1 VVTADGG
8 RPVEG
13 AEVVLGA
20 SALRAST
27 DVSGRFRL
35 TNVAAGVRTLVVRAL
50 GLLPDTLVIRG
61 ITSDA
66 GTSFVEPRVSV
77 FQDGVSISKSGGSV
91 VGLFDLELVEVL
103 KGPPGTLFGRVAAIY
118 NQRDGFIENAA
129 GGTLNG
135 KNTAPFHASLRWL
148 PSLTSTVDLIANFQ
162 HHDSAGTSA

>member
-35 TNVAAGVRTLVVRAL
+35 TNVAAGVRTLVVRAV

-66 GTSFVEPRVSV
+66 GTSFVELRVSV
-77 FQDGVSISKSGGSV
+77 FQDGVAISKSRGSV
-91 VGLFDLELVEVL
+91 VGLFDLERVEVL
-103 KGPPGTLFGRVAAIY
+103 KGPPGTSSVRTRGGDLQPARRVY
-118 NQRDGFIENAA
+118 
-129 GGTLNG
+129 
-135 KNTAPFHASLRWL
+135 
-148 PSLTSTVDLIANFQ
+148 
-162 HHDSAGTSA
+162 